1 MTTLKALS
9 DWTLGVL
16 RGDFGAPSGCGP
28 ARMRF
33 NRFAPA
39 VVRGSR
45 RLCGGTRRSE
55 PRETPRVQSLN
66 VLTLFLSCSFFFHT
80 AIAQQ
85 ADLGTLNYTT
95 TKVADSIYMLS
106 TGAGGNIGLM
116 IGDDG
121 AVLIDDQF
129 DQLAPKLR
137 AAVALL
143 TDKPIR
149 FVINTH
155 WHGDHTGA
163 NAVFG
168 RNGSIIVAQ
177 GNVRRR
183 MNSTQ
188 IATLSGKQTPPA
200 PAAALP
206 VVTFEDSLSL
216 HVDGEDLDVFHVAN
230 AHTDGDAI
238 IRFRKANVVHMG
250 DTLFVGSY
258 PFIDSNSGGTLDG
271 MIAATARMLKEVDD
285 NTRIIPGH
293 GPLAG
298 KAQLQE
304 FHDMLATV
312 RERVARLIKQKK
324 TLDEVIAAK
333 PSADFDGKWAG
344 GFWKPEQWIS
354 RVYVDLK
361 RTPH

>member
-1 MTTLKALS
+1 MNSRAACLAIAGLLLAL
-9 DWTLGVL
+9 
-16 RGDFGAPSGCGP
+16 AP
-28 ARMRF
+28 
-33 NRFAPA
+33 
-39 VVRGSR
+39 VVRAQQGDLS
-45 RLCGGTRRSE
+45 GVEYRSE
-55 PRETPRVQSLN
+55 
-66 VLTLFLSCSFFFHT
+66 
-80 AIAQQ
+80 
-85 ADLGTLNYTT
+85 
-95 TKVADSIYMLS
+95 KVAEGIFMLS
-106 TGAGGNIGLM
+106 TGAGGNVAVLV
-116 IGDDG
+116 GDDG

-137 AAVALL
+137 AALALL

-163 NAVFG
+163 NAAFG
-168 RNGSIIVAQ
+168 RNGSVIVAQ

-183 MNSTQ
+183 MSATQ
-188 IATLSGKQTPPA
+188 VATLSGKQTPPS

-216 HVDGEDLDVFHVAN
+216 HLDAEDLDVFHVAN

-250 DTLFVGSY
+250 DTFFVGSY

-271 MIAATARMLKEVDD
+271 MIAATARMLGEVDD
-285 NTRIIPGH
+285 ATRIIPGH

-298 KAQLQE
+298 KTELRE
-304 FHDMLATV
+304 FHDMLATI
-312 RERVARLIKQKK
+312 RERVVKLIRQHK
-324 TLDEVIAAK
+324 TLEEVIAAK

-344 GFWKPEQWIS
+344 GFWKPEQWVG
-354 RVYVDLK
+354 RVYVDLRRAEQQRSERARK
-361 RTPH
+361 